1 MGALQD
7 KLDELTEAV
16 ETARAM
22 PLSSS
27 CVLNRPEV
35 LATLEELRALLPTEI
50 ASAQE
55 LVDDR
60 ASVVESGR
68 REAARILAEAKAE
81 RARLVSRT
89 EIVREAGVRA
99 QAVVAA
105 AQVEADAMRHE
116 VEDYI
121 DGKLA
126 TFEVVLTKTLGTVER
141 GRERLRGRLDSDSLA
156 EVPEPLDPLP
166 GDERVGASR

>member
-1 MGALQD
+1 VGALQD

-16 ETARAM
+16 EAARAM

-81 RARLVSRT
+81 RARLVSRPSSLPRRSRPT
-89 EIVREAGVRA
+89 RC
-99 QAVVAA
+99 
-105 AQVEADAMRHE
+105 
-116 VEDYI
+116 
-121 DGKLA
+121 A
-126 TFEVVLTKTLGTVER
+126 TRSRTTST
-141 GRERLRGRLDSDSLA
+141 
-156 EVPEPLDPLP
+156 
-166 GDERVGASR
+166 ASSRPSRSC